1 MNAQK
6 NQKGLKIFK
15 APLYIPDTVE
25 EKIKKML
32 EKNKKEEEKKKKKKK
47 K

>member
-6 NQKGLKIFK
+6 TQKGLKSFSFK

-32 EKNKKEEEKKKKKKK
+32 EKNRKEEEKKKKKK
-47 K
+47 

>member
-6 NQKGLKIFK
+6 TQKGLKIFFK

-32 EKNKKEEEKKKKKKK
+32 EKNKKEEEKKKKKK
-47 K
+47 

>member
-15 APLYIPDTVE
+15 PLYIPDTVE

-32 EKNKKEEEKKKKKKK
+32 EKNKKEEEKKKKKK
-47 K
+47 